1 MTTHIRPTNPFIE
14 FKKEDTEGSIPKRFE
29 QQVDKYPDRIAIKTK
44 NRALTYDALNR
55 AANQLARAILAQ
67 SSQSEEPIPLRLKPG
82 AKMVIAILGVLKA
95 GKTWVPLDPSYP
107 YVRLTYIL
115 EDSQAKLVLT
125 DNKNFPLANELAQD
139 IYQLLNIDK
148 IDNSFSD
155 ENLGLPISG
164 NALAHILYT
173 SGSTGQPKGVVHNH
187 CNVLHYIRVHTNAL
201 HICKDDRLSLLSSFV
216 HIAGVT
222 ATFRAL
228 LNGAALFPFD
238 LMGEGIVNLATW
250 LEQEEIT
257 IYQSVPTVF
266 RHLIDILNGETQFPK
281 LRLIHLGGERVTNR
295 DVALYKKWFSP
306 HCLLLNNLGA
316 TEVSTYR
323 SYFINKETKISG
335 SVVPVGYAVEDK
347 EVLLLDEAGNDVG
360 FNSIGEIAVRSPY
373 LALGYWRQPEVT
385 RQAFLPDPDGGN
397 KRIYLTG
404 DLGLMRP
411 DGCLEY
417 HGRKDF
423 QVKIRG
429 YRIEVAEIE
438 MALLDHDR
446 VKEVAVIAREN
457 QNGEKHLVAYI
468 VQATQQTPTFSEL
481 QQFLKTIL
489 PDYMVPSVFVRLDAI
504 PLTPNGKVDR
514 RALPAPDQTRDYLTF
529 VAPRSTVEEGLANIW
544 AEVLHLEPIG
554 IHDNF
559 FELGGHS
566 LLATQ
571 VISRLHEAFAVE
583 LPLRSLFE
591 TPTVAG
597 LAERITQ
604 QLAEMVAHDEMADL
618 LAELE
623 GLSDEEAQQIFANG

>member
-29 QQVDKYPDRIAIKTK
+29 QQVDKYPDRMAIKTK
-44 NRALTYDALNR
+44 NGTLTYEALNR

-67 SSQSEEPIPLRLKPG
+67 YEPSEEPIPLLLKPG

-139 IYQLLNIDK
+139 LYQLLNIDQ

-187 CNVLHYIRVHTNAL
+187 RNVLHYIRVHTNAL

-250 LEQEEIT
+250 LEREEIT

-266 RHLIDILNGETQFPK
+266 RHLIDILNGDTNFPK

-295 DVALYKKWFSP
+295 DVALYQKWFSP

-323 SYFINKETKISG
+323 NYFINKETKISG

-360 FNSIGEIAVRSPY
+360 FNRIGEIAVRSPY
-373 LALGYWRQPEVT
+373 LALGYWRKPEVT
-385 RQAFLPDPDGGN
+385 RQAFLPDHEDGS

-429 YRIEVAEIE
+429 YRIKVAEIE
-438 MALLDHDR
+438 MALLDHER
-446 VKEVAVIAREN
+446 IKEVAVIAREN
-457 QNGEKHLVAYI
+457 QNGEQMLVAYL
-468 VQATQQTPTFSEL
+468 VPAKQPTPTVSEL
-481 QQFLKTIL
+481 QRFLNKRL
-489 PDYMVPSVFVRLDAI
+489 PNYMVPSAFVRLDAI
-504 PLTPNGKVDR
+504 PLTPNGKIDR
-514 RALPAPDQTRDYLTF
+514 RALPVPGQADLEKSF
-529 VAPRSTVEEGLANIW
+529 VAPRTPVEERLASIW
-544 AEVLHLEPIG
+544 TEVLHREPIG
-554 IHDNF
+554 IYDNF

-571 VISRLHEAFAVE
+571 VISRISEALSVAI
-583 LPLRSLFE
+583 PLRSLFE

-597 LAERITQ
+597 LAEIITL
-604 QLAEMVAHDEMADL
+604 QLTVAHDEMAEL
-618 LAELE
+618 LTELE
-623 GLSDEEAQQIFANG
+623 GLSDEEAQQILANG